1 MAKITNYTRRKIAG
15 CTGAWLKGC
24 VGWLVKTKGGCCHL
38 KFDTDAENDYCVCV
52 GWHDCGAKGEK
63 GPDDDGYRVAWKI
76 GRQSVRNV
84 MQCDLDIDFEMPYN
98 PETGDVDDTLHV
110 LDPLPKTKRDWERE
124 ATLARKAARRIWRE
138 WAEEEEDEA

>member
-1 MAKITNYTRRKIAG
+1 MAKIINYTWGKIAG
-15 CTGAWLKGC
+15 CTGKWLKDC
-24 VGWLVKTKGGCCHL
+24 VDWLVKTNGCCYL
-38 KFDTDAENDYCVCV
+38 KFGTDAKNDYCVCV

-63 GPDDDGYRVAWKI
+63 GPEDDGYRIAWKI

-124 ATLARKAARRIWRE
+124 ATLARKEARRIWRE
-138 WAEEEEDEA
+138 WTENNNEEE

>member
-1 MAKITNYTRRKIAG
+1 MAKITYYARRSIAK
-15 CTGAWLKGC
+15 CTGKWLKGC
-24 VGWLVKTKGGCCHL
+24 VDWLVKTQGGCCNL
-38 KFDTDAENDYCVCV
+38 TIDGDNKDYYCICV

-63 GPDDDGYRVAWKI
+63 GPDDDGYRIAWKI

-124 ATLARKAARRIWRE
+124 ATFARKEARRIWRE
-138 WAEEEEDEA
+138 WAEEEDNDD

>member
-1 MAKITNYTRRKIAG
+1 MSKITNYTRRKIAE
-15 CTGAWLKGC
+15 CTGVWLKNC
-24 VGWLVKTKGGCCHL
+24 VDWLVKTQGGCCHL
-38 KFDTDAENDYCVCV
+38 KFDTDAKNDYCICV
-52 GWHDCGAKGEK
+52 GWHDYTGDPK
-63 GPDDDGYRVAWKI
+63 DGDSRYKIAWKI

-124 ATLARKAARRIWRE
+124 ATIARKEARRIWRE
-138 WAEEEEDEA
+138 WAEEGDNDD

>member
-1 MAKITNYTRRKIAG
+1 MAKITKYTRHKIAE

-24 VGWLVKTKGGCCHL
+24 VDWLVKTQGGCCHL
-38 KFDTDAENDYCVCV
+38 TFDVDTKDDYCICV
-52 GWHDCGAKGEK
+52 GWHDYTGDPK
-63 GPDDDGYRVAWKI
+63 DGDSRYKIAWKI
-76 GRQSVRNV
+76 GRQSIKNA

-124 ATLARKAARRIWRE
+124 ATIARKEASRIWRE
-138 WAEEEEDEA
+138 WAEEEDNDD